1 MRIAISGKMC
11 SGKTTLA
18 EELLAKEPRF
28 VKLSFA
34 QPIYSLAREYFQM
47 QEKDRDLLIHIG
59 EAFRARDKNVWIKAF
74 LRKVTELEAEGRWVL
89 VDDLRLPQEHK
100 ALRENGF
107 KLVRLNVSF
116 MEQQKRL
123 TNKYPDTCEEHFG
136 KREHPTECGLDTERD
151 WDVYATEDVAMDW
164 VYKIV
169 SAFKS

>member
-18 EELLAKEPRF
+18 EQLMANEPRF

-34 QPIYSLAREYFQM
+34 QPIYDLAREYFGM
-47 QEKDRDLLIHIG
+47 AEKNRALLIHIG
-59 EAFRARDKNVWIKAF
+59 ESFRAWDETVWIKAF
-74 LRKVTELEAEGRWVL
+74 LRHVEQLEAEGKWVL

-107 KLVRLNVSF
+107 RLVRLNVSF

-123 TNKYPDTCEEHFG
+123 TIKYPESCEDHFA
-136 KREHPTECGLDTERD
+136 KRTHSTECGLDNERD
-151 WDVYATEDVAMDW
+151 WDVYATQDAAIDW

-169 SAFKS
+169 SVFK